1 MQRELEL
8 KVELSK
14 SDVERLCGELPA
26 GDLSVGPA
34 ETKKLR
40 TVYFDTPKHDLHA
53 AGISLRL
60 RRQNGGWLQ
69 TVKADQHVVDGVS
82 NPVELEASVAGEEP
96 DLAKIADK
104 KIKRVIRKAVQ
115 GIALHPVFETII
127 RRTTRKIKAQG
138 SDIELAVDDGA
149 VHAGQATP
157 EFREAELELT
167 AGSAKGLLLAT
178 EKLLDDHE
186 WKLSTRSKAERGY
199 RLV

>member
-1 MQRELEL
+1 MPRELEL

-14 SDVERLCGELPA
+14 SDVERLGGKLLG
-26 GDLSVGPA
+26 GDLSAGPA

-82 NPVELEASVAGEEP
+82 NPVELEASVAGDEP

-104 KIKRVIRKAVQ
+104 RSSVSSRKQCKEPRCIPCLKQSFGAPPARSRRKA
-115 GIALHPVFETII
+115 A
-127 RRTTRKIKAQG
+127 
-138 SDIELAVDDGA
+138 
-149 VHAGQATP
+149 
-157 EFREAELELT
+157 
-167 AGSAKGLLLAT
+167 
-178 EKLLDDHE
+178 
-186 WKLSTRSKAERGY
+186 RSSWP
-199 RLV
+199 